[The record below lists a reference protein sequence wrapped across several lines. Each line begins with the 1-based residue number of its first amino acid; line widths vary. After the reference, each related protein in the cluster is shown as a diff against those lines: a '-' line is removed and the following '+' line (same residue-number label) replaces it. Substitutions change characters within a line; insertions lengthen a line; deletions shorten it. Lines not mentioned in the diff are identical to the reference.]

1 MKKGRSE
8 GILRGEMASP
18 RRTVSRRQVLKAAGA
33 AGAAGV
39 AATLGGLGGGV
50 GGCGPSR
57 PVGGPVTLDF
67 YTYSTPEVRY
77 LFATKL
83 IPAFEKRH
91 PGIKVRFNEAFGEMY
106 DGKLLTLIAG
116 KVAPDVFH
124 VTQTNFPAFAAK
136 EVPLPLDEF
145 VAADG
150 ERDEFKIG
158 DLYPVLADAMRYKGK
173 LVGLP
178 SDFSTI
184 VMFYNRELLERVG
197 LPGDGWTWDDYLS
210 IARRL
215 TRDTNGDGR
224 PDVWGTANQPQYNR
238 WPAWVWMAGGDIFNK
253 DVTRCTMDSPE
264 SIEGFEYY
272 ADLSLKQKVA
282 PRPNLLEQD
291 MYQQLFAAGRMG
303 MMADSRYAYK
313 RYLRVRKLGFK
324 WDLAPMPRGRQHATT
339 FIWGGNCIF
348 RGTKHPRECWEF
360 LKFMTGP
367 QGAEVTLEA
376 GNALPPHRAAA
387 EAEIANPRDKDAP
400 ANDRAFLDAV
410 AYGRIAPFPRQYP
423 AFNDAMAILN
433 ESFTGTGSR
442 TPRQACAE
450 FTRQVNAFLEAG
462 VF

>member
-1 MKKGRSE
+1 MTGYLQS
-8 GILRGEMASP
+8 MPP
-18 RRTVSRRQVLKAAGA
+18 RRAYSRRQVLKAAATAAA
-33 AGAAGV
+33 AGLAAG
-39 AATLGGLGGGV
+39 
-50 GGCGPSR
+50 CGRAKPA
-57 PVGGPVTLDF
+57 GGPVTIDF
-67 YTYSTPEVRY
+67 YTYSTPEFRY
-77 LFATKL
+77 LFANKL
-83 IPAFEKRH
+83 IPAFEKKH

-150 ERDEFKIG
+150 EKGEFKIG

-173 LVGLP
+173 FVGLP

-184 VMFYNRELLERVG
+184 VMFYNRDLFDRYGVAY
-197 LPGDGWTWDDYLS
+197 PKPGWTWDDFVS
-210 IARRL
+210 TAHRL
-215 TRDTNGDGR
+215 TKDTDGDGR
-224 PDVWGTANQPQYNR
+224 ADVWGTANQPAYNR

-253 DVTRCTMDSPE
+253 EVTRCTMDSPE
-264 SIEGFEYY
+264 SIEGFTYY
-272 ADLSLKQKVA
+272 TGLSLKEKVA

-291 MYQQLFAAGRMG
+291 MYQQLFAASRIG
-303 MMADSRYAYK
+303 MIADSRYAYK

-324 WDLAPMPRGRQHATT
+324 WDLAEMPRGKQHATT

-367 QGAEVTLEA
+367 EGAEVTLEA

-400 ANDRAFLDAV
+400 ANDRAFIDAI

-423 AFNDAMAILN
+423 AFNDAMAVLN

-442 TPRQACAE
+442 TPQQACVE
-450 FTRQVNAFLEAG
+450 FTRQVNGFLEAG